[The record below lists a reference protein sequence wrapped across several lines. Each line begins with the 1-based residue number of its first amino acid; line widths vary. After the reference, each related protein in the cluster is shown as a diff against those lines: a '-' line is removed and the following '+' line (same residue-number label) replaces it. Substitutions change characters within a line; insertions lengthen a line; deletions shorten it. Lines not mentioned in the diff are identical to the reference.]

1 MRMNQVCTAAALALL
16 MAPAS
21 VWAGTISGKVTV
33 DGPVP
38 KQKVIDMSKE
48 PVCAKDYPAS
58 DPPKTE
64 TATVGAGNTLADVV
78 VYISAGA
85 NDEGTV
91 PPQAVTLDQHGCR
104 YIKHVTA
111 LHVNQ
116 DMKVTNS
123 DPTSHNIHP
132 LAKTN
137 REWNKSQPPGSPAL
151 DAKFDQ
157 AEFIPVKCNIHPWMH
172 GYIVVLKTN
181 HFSVTGND
189 GAFSLKDLPPGKYT
203 VTAWQETLGTSQQE
217 VTIGGANETKT
228 INFVFKGKAY

>member
-1 MRMNQVCTAAALALL
+1 MRTKQVCTAALAL
-16 MAPAS
+16 MIPAAM
-21 VWAGTISGKVTV
+21 WAGTISGKVTV
-33 DGPVP
+33 DGPTP

-48 PVCAKDYPAS
+48 PACAKDYPATT
-58 DPPKTE
+58 PPTTE

-91 PPQAVTLDQHGCR
+91 PSQAVSLDQKGCR

-116 DMKVTNS
+116 DMQVKND

-137 REWNKSQPPGSPAL
+137 REWNKSQPPGTAPL

-157 AEFIPVKCNIHPWMH
+157 PEFIPVKCNIHPWMH

-181 HFSVTGND
+181 HFGVTDTD
-189 GAFSLKDLPPGKYT
+189 GGFSLKDLPPGKYT
-203 VTAWQETLGTSQQE
+203 VTAWQETFGTQTQD

-228 INFVFKGKAY
+228 INFTFKGKAY